1 MGSQG
6 TSAWSARGVC
16 LDVQNIPETM
26 QAIGSGAVAFCRCR
40 VGRVEVVALD
50 LRARRPRRVGA
61 VGVGLVVCERGMQLS
76 RVRKPATRP
85 LRAEAE
91 EPASEESVE
100 G

>member
-1 MGSQG
+1 M
-6 TSAWSARGVC
+6 
-16 LDVQNIPETM
+16 
-26 QAIGSGAVAFCRCR
+26 
-40 VGRVEVVALD
+40 VALD